1 MQWELRIYRAKPGML
16 DDFVREWRER
26 VLPLRRAHGF
36 EVIGPWVTD
45 DEQFVWIIGH
55 EDLAAAD
62 AAYYA
67 SPDRAALEPDPAR
80 YLADAEHVSMA
91 AA

>member
-36 EVIGPWVTD
+36 EVIGPWVAD
-45 DEQFVWIIGH
+45 DEQFVRIIGH